1 MRKDDWS
8 TNERSG
14 VGVVP
19 LGAPGVICGANIGGI
34 FLRRTQHGLSVEAR
48 ESSPIHLHYKLRH

>member
-19 LGAPGVICGANIGGI
+19 LGGHLRRANIGGI

-48 ESSPIHLHYKLRH
+48 EGSPIHLHALHI